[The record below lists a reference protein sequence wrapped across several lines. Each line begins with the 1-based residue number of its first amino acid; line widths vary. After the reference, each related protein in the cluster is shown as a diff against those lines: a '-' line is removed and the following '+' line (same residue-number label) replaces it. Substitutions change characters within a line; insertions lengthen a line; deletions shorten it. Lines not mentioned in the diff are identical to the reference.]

1 MIYDV
6 RYDDKKIKEIL
17 EDIKVTVLTYDEDKL
32 IRDSVIKVKC
42 LEGENIERCF

>member
-17 EDIKVTVLTYDEDKL
+17 EKTSVVLTYDEDKL
-32 IRDSVIKVKC
+32 IRDIQK
-42 LEGENIERCF
+42 